1 MFPMLTF
8 KTFILVLV
16 ILTNIVH
23 ILLSILNRKRISLA
37 NSNFDK
43 IVNSFIVMFL
53 QSLIFLLIYD
63 YNFKV
68 TEKTPFN
75 VAYLLIS
82 NALLFIHTF
91 FDINSPENKT
101 SNSFVFVIIN
111 TLVVLS
117 LYYIS
122 KKNTMR
128 SGRLWPASGG
138 WPLYFLKTNIREC
151 RTF

>member
-1 MFPMLTF
+1 
-8 KTFILVLV
+8 
-16 ILTNIVH
+16 
-23 ILLSILNRKRISLA
+23 
-37 NSNFDK
+37 
-43 IVNSFIVMFL
+43 MFL

-117 LYYIS
+117 LYYI
-122 KKNTMR
+122 
-128 SGRLWPASGG
+128 
-138 WPLYFLKTNIREC
+138 I
-151 RTF
+151 